1 MNIEIKILNK
11 EFYSEQD
18 LPKYQTDGSA
28 ALDLVCTENL
38 TICPGETRQ
47 IKTGLAVWIGSKRTQ
62 ENKWLWYNSPEI
74 TIAGIIVP
82 RSGLGTKGLVLANT
96 IGVIDEDYQGEIIL
110 TAWNRLKPD
119 YPDKFFNLKA
129 GDRIAQLMFM
139 PVVKTK
145 WQVVDE
151 FSDTTQRGI
160 GGFGSTGI

>member
-11 EFYSEQD
+11 EFYSEHD
-18 LPKYQTDGSA
+18 LPKYQTNGSA
-28 ALDLVCTENL
+28 ALDLLCTENL
-38 TICPGETRQ
+38 TIYPGETRQ

-82 RSGLGTKGLVLANT
+82 RSGLGTKGLVLSNT
-96 IGVIDEDYQGEIIL
+96 VGVIDEDYQGEFII
-110 TAWNRLKPD
+110 TAWNRLYPD
-119 YPDKFFNLKA
+119 YNSKFFKLKA

-145 WQVVDE
+145 WKVVDE
-151 FSDTTQRGI
+151 FSDTTERGI
-160 GGFGSTGI
+160 GGFGSTGV